1 MCLDL
6 RRILKNKATELA
18 EELSG
23 ERKKVKADFQVVSLI
38 NQVNGGANNGE
49 GKRSRGKL
57 RGLVWGIL
65 NLRCPLALLVEMS
78 SGHLDI

>member
-23 ERKKVKADFQVVSLI
+23 ERKKVKADF
-38 NQVNGGANNGE
+38 
-49 GKRSRGKL
+49 
-57 RGLVWGIL
+57 
-65 NLRCPLALLVEMS
+65 
-78 SGHLDI
+78 